1 MGFYEVK
8 DQTAD
13 GLVTDILSFF
23 EQHNIDVK
31 KCYGQ
36 SYDGANVMSGTYN
49 GVQRKIKDLQPNA
62 EFVHCASHNL
72 NLVIN
77 DAVKACTEVSNYFT
91 ILQDVYTF
99 FGNSIKRWDLLSTFT
114 GESEVTLKK
123 LNPTRWS
130 SRLISI
136 TALKLRFTDIIK
148 SLTKIELSSEIRDE
162 RMEAGRIKKN
172 MLDFEFVFLS
182 IMLHY
187 LLSEVNFASKAL
199 QRETMTLDEARSA
212 LLRAKSNVENYRQCY
227 DEVLK
232 EAQTTA
238 LKWDIPTNFKSK
250 RQAIKKR
257 HLTN

>member
-1 MGFYEVK
+1 M
-8 DQTAD
+8 
-13 GLVTDILSFF
+13 
-23 EQHNIDVK
+23 
-31 KCYGQ
+31 
-36 SYDGANVMSGTYN
+36 
-49 GVQRKIKDLQPNA
+49 QPNA

-72 NLVIN
+72 NLVTN

-99 FGNSIKRWDLLSTFT
+99 FGNSIKRWDLLSSFT

-148 SLTKIELSSEIRDE
+148 SLTKIELSSKIRDE
-162 RMEAGRIKKN
+162 RIQAGRIKKN

-187 LLSEVNFASKAL
+187 LLSEVNVASKAL
-199 QRETMTLDEARSA
+199 QKETITLDEASSV
-212 LLRAKSNVENYRQCY
+212 LLRPKTNVQNYRQRY

-232 EAQTTA
+232 DARTTA

-250 RQAIKKR
+250 RQAIKKKAFDELALDHR
-257 HLTN
+257 FDSREQFFKINVFFFNY